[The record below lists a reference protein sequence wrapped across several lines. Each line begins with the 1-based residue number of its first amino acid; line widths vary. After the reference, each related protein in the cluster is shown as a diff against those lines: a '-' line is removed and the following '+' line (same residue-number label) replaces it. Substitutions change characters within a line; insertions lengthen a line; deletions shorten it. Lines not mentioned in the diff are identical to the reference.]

1 MKNIAV
7 HSDPIDAHSRLAE
20 LGLTEDLL
28 LQPVLRGL
36 AEARSRTDNHPPMY
50 RGLTPWGEATCALRE
65 SLSPLG
71 WVRSDEEN
79 LPFTV
84 NRDGTLAI
92 IVATGDHNTG
102 NKAISPCTKSAKGPQ
117 TIKAVEENERQAS
130 LFPMK
135 IEIVDVEKLREVSGR
150 ETWMLLFYR
159 DLETRQVQCEL
170 SRPININE
178 EGQVAD
184 WAERIILGPSPFDT
198 DTLKVPTDAPQTP
211 NIDVNVKLR
220 TA

>member
-79 LPFTV
+79 LPLTAKRAV
-84 NRDGTLAI
+84 TLAI
-92 IVATGDHNTG
+92 IMVSGEHNT
-102 NKAISPCTKSAKGPQ
+102 AYSPVSPCA
-117 TIKAVEENERQAS
+117 
-130 LFPMK
+130 
-135 IEIVDVEKLREVSGR
+135 
-150 ETWMLLFYR
+150 
-159 DLETRQVQCEL
+159 
-170 SRPININE
+170 
-178 EGQVAD
+178 
-184 WAERIILGPSPFDT
+184 
-198 DTLKVPTDAPQTP
+198 
-211 NIDVNVKLR
+211 
-220 TA
+220 

>member
-1 MKNIAV
+1 
-7 HSDPIDAHSRLAE
+7 
-20 LGLTEDLL
+20 
-28 LQPVLRGL
+28 
-36 AEARSRTDNHPPMY
+36 
-50 RGLTPWGEATCALRE
+50 
-65 SLSPLG
+65 
-71 WVRSDEEN
+71 
-79 LPFTV
+79 
-84 NRDGTLAI
+84 
-92 IVATGDHNTG
+92 
-102 NKAISPCTKSAKGPQ
+102 
-117 TIKAVEENERQAS
+117 
-130 LFPMK
+130 
-135 IEIVDVEKLREVSGR
+135 
-150 ETWMLLFYR
+150 MLLFYR